1 MKNCNH
7 KWLITYDNSHYIKD
21 MFSFANI
28 MEWNL
33 MYGMRN
39 QTENS
44 DQLGKEIFIT
54 NFELD
59 KKKIVKQK
67 QVPPNI
73 VFEESRLKC

>member
-1 MKNCNH
+1 
-7 KWLITYDNSHYIKD
+7 